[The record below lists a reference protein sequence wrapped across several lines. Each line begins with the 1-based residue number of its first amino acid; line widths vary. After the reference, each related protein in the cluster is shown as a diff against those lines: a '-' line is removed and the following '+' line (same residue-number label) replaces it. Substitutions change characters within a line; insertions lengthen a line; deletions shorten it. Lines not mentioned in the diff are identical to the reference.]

1 MCYEDL
7 PTQQGLGAAFMTLGT
22 LTVFSMEPARF
33 FSPALSVRSSPA
45 RANSAPSFD

>member
-1 MCYEDL
+1 MCYGDL
-7 PTQQGLGAAFMTLGT
+7 PTQQGLGAALTLGT

-33 FSPALSVRSSPA
+33 FSPALSVRSSP